1 MERVLKDLANEA
13 SIPKFYTIKK
23 ACLDALDFLL
33 SPNAKEVPAYQLR
46 NRCLEPFQMALETR
60 TKRLSNMAIKGIEMI
75 LQDNQFQ
82 STMESESEEKRLPF
96 QILRTI
102 YTSPNL
108 QEDAQIEI
116 IKLLLNMSLSSAWC
130 VNSKVIAEISQ
141 NVEKFLSS
149 FLPFFLSSFLP
160 FFLSSFPSFLP
171 FLPFYLSFLS
181 TFPSF
186 LPFLPFYL
194 SFLST
199 FPSFLPFFLSFLP
212 SFQLFFFFYLS

>member
-141 NVEKFLSS
+141 VYINVYIGGTLSVQTAVKATITQMLSS
-149 FLPFFLSSFLP
+149 FTKKLQEVNNSGELG
-160 FFLSSFPSFLP
+160 
-171 FLPFYLSFLS
+171 
-181 TFPSF
+181 T
-186 LPFLPFYL
+186 
-194 SFLST
+194 T
-199 FPSFLPFFLSFLP
+199 K
-212 SFQLFFFFYLS
+212 

>member
-82 STMESESEEKRLPF
+82 STMESESEEKTASF
-96 QILRTI
+96 SNIED
-102 YTSPNL
+102 NL
-108 QEDAQIEI
+108 YFTKLAGRCTDRNYQVAFKHVFI
-116 IKLLLNMSLSSAWC
+116 ICLVC
-130 VNSKVIAEISQ
+130 
-141 NVEKFLSS
+141 
-149 FLPFFLSSFLP
+149 
-160 FFLSSFPSFLP
+160 
-171 FLPFYLSFLS
+171 
-181 TFPSF
+181 
-186 LPFLPFYL
+186 
-194 SFLST
+194 
-199 FPSFLPFFLSFLP
+199 
-212 SFQLFFFFYLS
+212 